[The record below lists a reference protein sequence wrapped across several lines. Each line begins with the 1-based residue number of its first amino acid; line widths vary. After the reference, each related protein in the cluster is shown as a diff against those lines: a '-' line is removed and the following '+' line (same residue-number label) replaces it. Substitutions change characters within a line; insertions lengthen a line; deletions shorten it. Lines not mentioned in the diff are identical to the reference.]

1 MSAVLVVCAALGGSI
16 LVLQFILA
24 LVGMGGHALDV
35 DMPQDVDF
43 HLDGDGF
50 DAGHDA
56 HAHDALGL
64 FKIISFRTVVAALAF
79 FGLSGLAA
87 QSADC
92 STPTVLLV
100 AVAGGGAAM
109 AAVYWMMRGLYELRA
124 DGTERIQRAVGRPG
138 VVYLRVPGFN
148 SGSGKVQVNLQ
159 NRTVEFQAVTAGPE
173 LPTGANIL
181 VAGVVDPSTLEVCR
195 DPSTL
200 EQGTDS

>member
-16 LVLQFILA
+16 LVLQFILT
-24 LVGMGGHALDV
+24 LVGMGGEALDV
-35 DMPQDVDF
+35 NLPEDLDVS
-43 HLDGDGF
+43 LDDLHG
-50 DAGHDA
+50 A
-56 HAHDALGL
+56 AHDALGL

-87 QSADC
+87 QSAGG
-92 STPTVLLV
+92 STSTILLV

-109 AAVYWMMRGLYELRA
+109 TAVYWMMRGLYELRA
-124 DGTERIQRAVGRPG
+124 DGSERIGRAVGRPG

-148 SGSGKVQVNLQ
+148 AGSGKVQINLQ

-195 DPSTL
+195 DPVTL